1 MEFTHLHVHSHYSL
15 LDGLSKID
23 DLIARAKDYNMK
35 SLAITDHGVLYGAIE
50 FYQKAKKAGIKPII
64 GVEVYVAPNGRHSK
78 NVRTDERPYHLVL
91 LAENNI
97 GYKNL
102 LKLVSIA
109 HLEGFYYKP
118 RVDWEVLEKY
128 HEGLIAT
135 SACLAGEIPRLIL
148 NGDMEK
154 VKETIKKYQEIFGK
168 DNYYLEVQYHPS
180 IPEQEQVNNKIFEF
194 SKELDVPVVL
204 GVDTHYLYKED
215 DIAQDVLLCLQ
226 NKTKIDDK
234 DRGLCMMGEDYS
246 FGSFEKGMEHFKD
259 HPEIFANTMKIAE
272 RCNVEIELGNIQL
285 PYFEVP
291 EGKTPDIYL
300 RELCEAGFFNRYG
313 ITKDNLGDRQDVI
326 ERLDYELS
334 VIKKT
339 GFASYFLIVQ
349 DFVNWAKNNSIVVGP
364 GRGSAAGSIVSYLI
378 NITDIDPIKYE
389 LIFER
394 FLNPER
400 ISMPDID
407 LDFADTRRD
416 EVLRYVED
424 KYGKDHVAQIITFGT
439 MAARAAVRD
448 VGRVLGLSYSHC
460 DRIAKMIPMFTKLDA
475 ALKMVP
481 ELKQAYE
488 NEEDT
493 KKLLDLAR
501 RLEGVA
507 RHSST
512 HACGVL
518 ITKNPLTEYVPL
530 QYASS
535 GDKTI
540 VSQYSLQPVEAL
552 GLLKMDFLGLKNLT
566 ILENTIE
573 ILKKGKGIEI
583 SLNNLPLE
591 DKKTFQLLQKGL
603 TTGVFQLES
612 SGMKRYLK
620 QLKPT
625 HFEDIIAMVALYR
638 PGPMEWIPDYIAGK
652 HGRKEIKYLHPKLEP
667 ILNKTYGVA
676 IYQEQVLQIARD
688 LAGFTLG
695 EADVLR
701 KAVGKKIV
709 KLLEEQRKKFI
720 EGCIKNGIDETT
732 AQHIFEFIE
741 PFAGY
746 GFNRAHATCYAMI
759 AYQTA
764 YMKANYPKE
773 FMAALLTAEE
783 NDIDRIAVLVEE
795 CNQLDI
801 EVLPPDIN
809 ESFKQFTAVMEPGE
823 SRIRFGLL
831 AIKNVGENVVQTIIN
846 ERRENGKYKNLED
859 FLTRVK
865 TKDLNKK
872 SFESLVKCGA
882 MDKLGERNQLLQNLE
897 KILTFVREIHNEID
911 NGQSNLFGLSPNL
924 AIEPSLNLEEAGIAS
939 DKQKLSWEKELL
951 GLYVSEHPVNEF
963 AGYFNKIT
971 VSIGNLN
978 KSLNNKFVNVLVV
991 VDKVKKVLTR
1001 NGKQMI
1007 FARIEGSSGSTEAI
1021 VFPKILQ
1028 ENYDIWQEGKIVIIN
1043 GKVSDKDGEL
1053 KILVEKVKE
1062 LNEDNRQEIYQ
1073 EFSQKYPRADNL
1085 NNQPSGASQENSFV
1099 HSLGENYKPS
1109 VPFVAINLSGIV
1121 NGQVIKKLKEFCANN
1136 QGNYKVILQIN
1147 NGSGPKKIETNFI
1160 INFNDKIKGNI
1171 EEIVGKGTVDLI
1183 S

>member
-1 MEFTHLHVHSHYSL
+1 
-15 LDGLSKID
+15 
-23 DLIARAKDYNMK
+23 MK
-35 SLAITDHGVLYGAIE
+35 SLALTDHGVLYGAIE

-64 GVEVYVAPNGRHSK
+64 GVETYIASNGRHSK
-78 NVRTDERPYHLVL
+78 NVKTDERPYHLVL
-91 LAENNI
+91 LAKNNT

-102 LKLVSIA
+102 LKIVAIA

-118 RVDWEVLEKY
+118 RIDWEILENY
-128 HEGLIAT
+128 HEGLVAT
-135 SACLAGEIPRLIL
+135 SACLMGEVSRSIL
-148 NGDMEK
+148 NGDIEK
-154 VKETIKKYQEIFGK
+154 TREIIKRHQKLFGK
-168 DNYYLEVQYHPS
+168 DDYYLEVQYHPS
-180 IPEQEQVNNKIFEF
+180 IPEQDQVNNRIFELG
-194 SKELDVPVVL
+194 KELGVPVIFTT
-204 GVDTHYLYKED
+204 DTHYLYKED
-215 DIAQDVLLCLQ
+215 DIAQDALLCLQ
-226 NKTKIDDK
+226 NKTTLNDK
-234 DRGLCMMGEDYS
+234 NRGLCMMGEDYS
-246 FGSFEKGMEHFKD
+246 FGSFEAGMEHFKER
-259 HPEIFANTMKIAE
+259 PEIFSNTLKIAE
-272 RCNVEIELGNIQL
+272 RCDLKIELGEVQL

-291 EGKTPDIYL
+291 PDKTPDEYL
-300 RELCEAGFFNRYG
+300 RELCEKGLPKRYG
-313 ITKDNLGDRQDVI
+313 ITKDNPGERRDVI
-326 ERLDYELS
+326 ERLSYELD

-349 DFVNWAKNNSIVVGP
+349 DFVNWAKGNAIVVGP

-378 NITDIDPIKYE
+378 NITNIDPIKYE
-389 LIFER
+389 LLFER

-400 ISMPDID
+400 VSMPDID

-416 EVLRYVED
+416 EVIRYVEE

-439 MAARAAVRD
+439 MAARAAARD
-448 VGRVLGLSYSHC
+448 VGRVLGLSYSYC
-460 DRIAKMIPMFTKLDA
+460 DRLAKMIPMFTSLDA
-475 ALKMVP
+475 ALKAIP
-481 ELKQAYE
+481 ELRGAYE
-488 NEEDT
+488 SEEDA
-493 KKLLDLAR
+493 KKLLDLAK

-507 RHSST
+507 RHAST

-518 ITKNPLTEYVPL
+518 ITKKPLTEYVPL

-540 VSQYSLQPVEAL
+540 VSQYSLQPIEAL

-573 ILKKGKGIEI
+573 ILKKGRDIEI
-583 SLNNLPLE
+583 ALDNLPLD
-591 DKKTFQLLQKGL
+591 DKKTFELLQKGL

-676 IYQEQVLQIARD
+676 IYQEQLLQIARD
-688 LAGFTLG
+688 LADFTLG

-701 KAVGKKIV
+701 KAIGKKIA
-709 KLLEEQRKKFI
+709 KLLEEQKKKFI
-720 EGCIKNGIDETT
+720 SGCVKNGIKEST
-732 AQHIFEFIE
+732 AKQVFDFIE

-783 NDIDRIAVLVEE
+783 NDVDRIAFLAEE

-809 ESFKQFTAVMEPGE
+809 ESFKQFTAVMEPGDQ
-823 SRIRFGLL
+823 RIRFGLL
-831 AIKNVGENVVQTIIN
+831 AIKNVGANVVQTIIN
-846 ERRENGKYKNLED
+846 ERRANGEYKSLED

-872 SFESLVKCGA
+872 SLESLIKCGA
-882 MDKLGERNQLLQNLE
+882 MDRLGERNQMLQNLD
-897 KILTFVREIHNEID
+897 KLLAFVREAHQEAD
-911 NGQSNLFGLSPNL
+911 NSQPNLFSTSPNL
-924 AIEPSLNLEEAGIAS
+924 VIKPSLYLEKIEPAT
-939 DKQKLSWEKELL
+939 DKQKLAWEKELL

-963 AGYFNKIT
+963 AGYFEKI
-971 VSIGNLN
+971 VIPLGGLN
-978 KSLNNKFVNVLVV
+978 KDLNNKFINVLGVV
-991 VDKVKKVLTR
+991 GNAKKVLTR
-1001 NGKQMI
+1001 NGQQML
-1007 FARIEGSSGSTEAI
+1007 FARLEDSTGNIEAI
-1021 VFPKILQ
+1021 VFPKVLQ
-1028 ENYDIWQEGKIVIIN
+1028 ENYDVWQEGKILIVN

-1053 KILVEKVKE
+1053 KILAERAREVAEHNKEEARREFANKYSRQSNFNNETADIRGEKKIPGGEEFDTKSGGE
-1062 LNEDNRQEIYQ
+1062 LIAI
-1073 EFSQKYPRADNL
+1073 SLSADT
-1085 NNQPSGASQENSFV
+1085 
-1099 HSLGENYKPS
+1099 
-1109 VPFVAINLSGIV
+1109 
-1121 NGQVIKKLKEFCANN
+1121 NGQAIKKLKEFCAGN
-1136 QGNYKVILQIN
+1136 QGKYRVVLRIN
-1147 NGSGPKKIETNFI
+1147 NGLAVKKIETNFTI
-1160 INFNDKIKGNI
+1160 DFNEAIKGGL
-1171 EEIVGKGTVDLI
+1171 EQIVGSDNVDFI